1 MLSENSNK
9 QKKSLSIHY
18 FKKGFS
24 FCTTNSV
31 DFFSHPGD
39 MSEFEYTF
47 RDFLEK
53 NYHENFEY
61 FSIIFFQNPSTL
73 VPYVFFDNQRLDDY
87 LNLYFKKPKA
97 EIVIF
102 DKLINQERINIY
114 SVPKKIYNIIDK
126 LDIDFNIFHYNSL
139 LIKRVLNLSSIKK
152 FSKQLFIHLHF
163 NAMDIFLVKNK
174 SLLFNNRFIIKKQN
188 DFMYYLFFVIEQFNL
203 GPHQFD
209 IVFLGRIDAFESYYE
224 IVKHYHSNI
233 TFTNEEPSINL
244 KFSKHHAPYLS
255 PYFN

>member
-1 MLSENSNK
+1 MLKENNHY

-18 FKKGFS
+18 FKNGFS

-31 DFFSHPGD
+31 DFFSHPD
-39 MSEFEYTF
+39 DLSEFEYTF
-47 RDFLEK
+47 RNFLDN
-53 NYHENFEY
+53 NYQKNFEY
-61 FSIIFFQNPSTL
+61 FSIVFFQNPSAL
-73 VPYVFFDNQRLDDY
+73 VPYVFFDKQRLDDY

-102 DKLINQERINIY
+102 DKLINQEKINVY
-114 SVPKKIYNIIDK
+114 SVPKKIYNIINK

-139 LIKRVLNLSSIKK
+139 LIKRVLNLSSAKK
-152 FSKQLFIHLHF
+152 FSKQLFIHLHL
-163 NAMDIFLVKNK
+163 NTMDLFLVKNK

-188 DFMYYLFFVIEQFNL
+188 DFMYYLFFVIEQFEL
-203 GPHQFD
+203 GPHQFE